1 LNLQNSLKQNILN
14 RTLAINTLR
23 KEPAQAGAVRA
34 GEMLTQ
40 ADEDYL
46 KTIYELSQERKGRQP
61 VTTQAIAERLNV
73 QPASVTN
80 MIKKLAQL
88 RLLEHTPYR
97 GVELTPAG
105 RKAALEVIRHHR
117 LMELY
122 LSEFLGLS
130 WDKVHEEAE
139 RLEHVLSEELEERI
153 AEKLGHPTTDPH
165 GDPIPTKEGIIHEPP
180 VVRLAELSAGERAIV
195 RRVPDRDPALLRY
208 LGEIGL
214 VPDTPVGGVQVRPCN
229 GPVVVRVGTQETLQ
243 YLGRELA
250 AAVRVEPVSSTSESS
265 AREPQAD
272 GASSSAA
279 SGG

>member
-1 LNLQNSLKQNILN
+1 MSRKTVGKEP
-14 RTLAINTLR
+14 TLAAL
-23 KEPAQAGAVRA
+23 ASAGT
-34 GEMLTQ
+34 MLTQ

-46 KTIYELSQERKGRQP
+46 KTIYELSQERRGQQP
-61 VTTQAIAERLNV
+61 VTTQAIAERLDV

-165 GDPIPTKEGIIHEPP
+165 GDPIPTKEGVIHEPP
-180 VVRLAELSAGERAIV
+180 LARLAELQAGEQAIV

-214 VPDTPVGGVQVRPCN
+214 VPDTPVEVVQVLPFN
-229 GPVVVRVGTQETLQ
+229 GPVVVRVDQQDALQ

-250 AAVRVEPVSSTSESS
+250 AVVRVEPIPSKRRSL
-265 AREPQAD
+265 AHDPQAD
-272 GASSSAA
+272 GTSSPAA
-279 SGG
+279 SGA

>member
-1 LNLQNSLKQNILN
+1 M
-14 RTLAINTLR
+14 LARKTPG
-23 KEPAQAGAVRA
+23 KEPAPAGPVSA
-34 GEMLTQ
+34 GTMLTQ

-46 KTIYELSQERKGRQP
+46 KTIYELSQERRGQQP

-105 RKAALEVIRHHR
+105 CKAALEVIRHHR

-165 GDPIPTKEGIIHEPP
+165 GDPIPTREGVIHEPP
-180 VVRLAELSAGERAIV
+180 LARLAELQTGERAVV

-214 VPDTPVGGVQVRPCN
+214 VPDTPVEVVQVLPFN
-229 GPVVVRVGTQETLQ
+229 GPVVVRVGAQDTLQ

-250 AAVRVEPVSSTSESS
+250 AAVRVEPVPAGATPAAHDASRDGSS
-265 AREPQAD
+265 ALNFSET
-272 GASSSAA
+272 
-279 SGG
+279 